1 MSSYP
6 LQELRKTF
14 FEDPR
19 WSGVEEL
26 IKEFINPLLD
36 MSTVDTSKDGDTV
49 RAEIIGRKIA
59 YETLNNF
66 LNQVKIVG
74 SLKREEQ
81 IKSPFR

>member
-1 MSSYP
+1 MPAYP

-26 IKEFINPLLD
+26 IREFIEPLKD
-36 MSTVDTSKDGDTV
+36 MSSIDTSKDGETV
-49 RAEIIGRKIA
+49 RAEIIGRMLA

-66 LNQVKIVG
+66 LSQVKIVG
-74 SLKREEQ
+74 SPKREEQ